1 MRLPPVLPGRA
12 SVGGG
17 VSVLSALVGYLLG
30 ALPTAGPL
38 GRIWG
43 VHLRTDGS
51 RNPGANNALRLGGP
65 VLAMT
70 VLLVEI
76 AKGLVAV
83 RLGFALDGDT
93 GAVAGAV
100 AAVAGN
106 VYSFWYGFRGGKG
119 LGISAGVL
127 LGTAPMLLLP
137 AIGVL
142 IMVVLPTRSSGM
154 ATLGAIVALN
164 AAAVAWWLADWSTG
178 WGIRSGPLLVVLSV
192 GMTLVLW
199 PRHRADLAL
208 SEPLPQ

>member
-1 MRLPPVLPGRA
+1 M
-12 SVGGG
+12 GGG
-17 VSVLSALVGYLLG
+17 VSVLSALVCYLLG
-30 ALPTAGPL
+30 ALPTADPL

-43 VHLRTDGS
+43 VHLRKDGS

-65 VLAMT
+65 VLAVT

-83 RLGFALDGDT
+83 RLGFAFDGDA

-100 AAVAGN
+100 GAVAGN

-164 AAAVAWWLADWSTG
+164 AAAVASWLADWSTG